1 MRRCVMAVSH
11 SSVAARRARGMTLV
25 EVLAVVVILSLIAGT
40 LYVGF
45 AGSFGKAKRELAKTG
60 ISVVSGK
67 LEAYR
72 IERGAYP
79 TTDAG
84 LLVLTAPAANAQH
97 SYYLPSEKLLDPW
110 GRRYLYL
117 TPGPDGE
124 PFELMSLGA
133 DVTQGGSGE
142 DEDVTSA
149 RLRDEVPAP

>member
-1 MRRCVMAVSH
+1 MTAPLVAQHQVDVAQGDRGLAAQFVGPGQAIGSAAIT
-11 SSVAARRARGMTLV
+11 VAAEAVGMALIV
-25 EVLAVVVILSLIAGT
+25 AGLAVLA
-40 LYVGF
+40 
-45 AGSFGKAKRELAKTG
+45 
-60 ISVVSGK
+60 
-67 LEAYR
+67 
-72 IERGAYP
+72 P
-79 TTDAG
+79 
-84 LLVLTAPAANAQH
+84 PAANAQH

-133 DVTQGGSGE
+133 DGKQGGAGE

>member
-11 SSVAARRARGMTLV
+11 GSVAARRARGMTLV

-72 IERGAYP
+72 IERGTYP

-84 LLVLTAPAANAQH
+84 LAVLTAPAANAQH
-97 SYYLPSEKLLDPW
+97 SYYLPGEKLLDPW

-124 PFELMSLGA
+124 PFELVSFGG
-133 DVTQGGSGE
+133 DGKQGGAGE
-142 DEDVTSA
+142 DQDISSA
-149 RLRDEVPAP
+149 RLREDALTP